1 MIPAPNIIALGGTG
15 AYWPFPDS
23 AALKA
28 FLDFREGMAKGDFS
42 RRVLFL
48 VAPMCM
54 GEVGTALARG
64 LSDPAS
70 PYTRI
75 FSRLISGDLE
85 GVLPLPIEEIP
96 TPWGR
101 LNVVADW
108 LVEAGATRELARL
121 LEPLDGEGVGRSWCA
136 VVVRA
141 GLVEKPEEITG
152 AVVVHLAE
160 LPELPA
166 LPQLPEDFP

>member
-1 MIPAPNIIALGGTG
+1 MIGAPHIIALGGTC

-48 VAPMCM
+48 VAPIGL
-54 GEVGTALARG
+54 GEVGTALARS
-64 LSDPAS
+64 LSDPAA
-70 PYTRI
+70 PYARI
-75 FSRLISGDLE
+75 FSRLISGDLD

-96 TPWGR
+96 TRWGR

-121 LEPLDGEGVGRSWCA
+121 LEPLAGEGVVPSWCA

-141 GLVEKPEEITG
+141 GKDMEEMTN
-152 AVVVHLAE
+152 VK
-160 LPELPA
+160 
-166 LPQLPEDFP
+166 